1 MSGEEEKINHTVTY
15 QPTISKADRFILE
28 FTKMCVGDP
37 HNEYN
42 IIKILNLLED
52 RRFQVFLD
60 VLDDLDIQTGFDFSD
75 FMCVI
80 QEHCFENGITDYST
94 IRSVWRS
101 HQESLQDVVESI
113 KEHTDADN

>member
-1 MSGEEEKINHTVTY
+1 MSSEKEEINHSVTY
-15 QPTISKADRFILE
+15 QPTIPKVDRLILE
-28 FTKMCVGDP
+28 FTKMCVGDL

-42 IIKILNLLED
+42 IVKILNMLED

-80 QEHCFENGITDYST
+80 QEHCFENGIIDYST
-94 IRSVWRS
+94 IRSVWKSYR
-101 HQESLQDVVESI
+101 ESLQDVVENI
-113 KEHTDADN
+113 KEHYNDDN